1 MIRAT
6 IVKPNFPTDIDILK
20 LLQRLPNLDVTLID
34 LSRPMLDRVVQRIS
48 AVSSGKMTA
57 LQGDIREVALEPE
70 SFDII
75 MAAAVFHHLRSVP

>member
-1 MIRAT
+1 
-6 IVKPNFPTDIDILK
+6 
-20 LLQRLPNLDVTLID
+20 
-34 LSRPMLDRVVQRIS
+34 MLDRVVQRIS